1 MRFHLKDRIL
11 LGTLCL
17 IVLIFL
23 AFGSSLSPMI
33 PWRGFL
39 QGAVQLGAT
48 ATASTGVPTSTPESS
63 TASFVQ
69 RAIARTNYYRQ
80 QFGCPALKEN
90 QILDS
95 VAYAHSKDMAVR
107 GYFEHDTPEGVTP
120 FQRMTAAG
128 YKWSQA
134 AENIAAG
141 YATPEQV
148 IDAFFNETPPNDG
161 HRRNM
166 LDCGLRDV
174 GIGYFSLDGSPYG
187 SYWTQDFGTL

>member
-1 MRFHLKDRIL
+1 MHFHPKGRLL
-11 LGTLCL
+11 LGMLGLL
-17 IVLIFL
+17 ILFFL

-39 QGAVQLGAT
+39 QGTAQPGAP
-48 ATASTGVPTSTPESS
+48 ATASVGVPTPQSGD
-63 TASFVQ
+63 ASFVA

-90 QILDS
+90 QILDN
-95 VAYAHSKDMAVR
+95 VAYAHSKDMAER
-107 GYFEHDTPEGVTP
+107 GYFAHDTPEGVTP

-128 YKWSQA
+128 YTWSQA

-141 YATPEQV
+141 DTTPEQV

-161 HRRNM
+161 HRRN
-166 LDCGLRDV
+166 LLNCGLRDV
-174 GIGYFSLDGSPYG
+174 GIGYFYLAGSPYG
-187 SYWTQDFGTL
+187 SYWTQDFGTP